1 MFCSRKNVPEMEMQ
15 IKTLITSSTH
25 SLDIL
30 KCLFVFFS
38 WVFGSFFEISV
49 DNFSES
55 GVGISYIKQS

>member
-1 MFCSRKNVPEMEMQ
+1 MFCGRKNVPEMEMQ

-38 WVFGSFFEISV
+38 
-49 DNFSES
+49 
-55 GVGISYIKQS
+55 